1 MEKWYK
7 EILPMQVTKICSPR
21 PMPSSSSMSRS
32 RSPIMCKD
40 YDEVSIDEGDGQFEK
55 EEEGIKSDG

>member
-1 MEKWYK
+1 
-7 EILPMQVTKICSPR
+7 MQVTKICSPR

-40 YDEVSIDEGDGQFEK
+40 YDEVSIDGGDGLFEK